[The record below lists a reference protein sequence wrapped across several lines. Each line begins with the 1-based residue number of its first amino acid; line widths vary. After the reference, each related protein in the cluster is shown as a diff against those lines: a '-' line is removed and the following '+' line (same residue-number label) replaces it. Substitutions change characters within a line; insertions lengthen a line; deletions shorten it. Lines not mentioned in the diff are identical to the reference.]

1 MTRSRTIE
9 AGGRK
14 VEISRPDKVL
24 FPEAGITKFDLAR
37 YWAKIAE
44 VALPHVRD
52 RPLTMRRFPNGI
64 GSGGFFHKHIPEHF
78 PEWIDRVELP
88 KEGGTVTHV
97 LANDAATLVFLADQ
111 ACLELH
117 LALAKAGAPRYP
129 DRMIFDL
136 DPSDEDFGKV
146 QEVAR
151 AVKTALDAR
160 GLESFVK
167 TTGSRGLHVVLP
179 LDGSA
184 EVDRLRPFAR
194 GLAAEVAEKHPKLAT
209 VEQRKDKRGDRVL
222 VDTFRTAYGQTA
234 IAPYSTRARPGAPVA
249 TPLRW
254 DEAFSSE
261 LTPDRYTIA
270 SIFRRLGQLE
280 DPWTGIDDDPADAV
294 ALAEDASAQAA
305 GRGHS
310 GSTAS

>member
-1 MTRSRTIE
+1 LTRSRTIE

-24 FPEAGITKFDLAR
+24 FPDAGITKFDLAR
-37 YWAKIAE
+37 YWARIAM

-52 RPLTMRRFPNGI
+52 RPLTMRRYPDGI
-64 GSGGFFHKHIPEHF
+64 GSGGFFQKNIPEHF
-78 PEWIDRVELP
+78 PDWIDRVDLP
-88 KEGGTVTHV
+88 KEGGTVTHL

-111 ACLELH
+111 ASLELH

-151 AVKTALDAR
+151 AVKTALEAR

-179 LDGSA
+179 LDGGA

-194 GLAAEVAEKHPKLAT
+194 GLAAEVAERHPKLVT

-234 IAPYSTRARPGAPVA
+234 IAPYSIRARPGAPVA

-254 DEAFSSE
+254 DEAFSSG

-294 ALAEDASAQAA
+294 ALAED
-305 GRGHS
+305 
-310 GSTAS
+310 T